1 MHSQFIPSCK
11 QNSQP
16 SRKEKGQVNSRT
28 TRPRAHLN
36 ALSREG
42 GARLDL
48 PYAVTDGVQVE
59 TLCDLGGGGGCQ
71 QVLLV
76 GEDQHRNPTQLL
88 LIQQLSQLLKG
99 TNTRSAKKKP
109 NAIVVF
115 NIFNLTKNSRETL
128 EMFGAVVTDCGRL
141 LSTNLPCFLEPL
153 SVSTV
158 DDINLKQTK
167 VALLC
172 VCSRVCD

>member
-1 MHSQFIPSCK
+1 MVCLHSQIPSCEGSGRCSVCVSVRVCAAAAAPPQTKHNQSYFFLELTLLHSQFIPSCK
-11 QNSQP
+11 QNPQP

-48 PYAVTDGVQVE
+48 PNAVTDGVQVE

-99 TNTRSAKKKP
+99 TNTRSAKKKSRTP
-109 NAIVVF
+109 SSC
-115 NIFNLTKNSRETL
+115 LTSL
-128 EMFGAVVTDCGRL
+128 
-141 LSTNLPCFLEPL
+141 
-153 SVSTV
+153 
-158 DDINLKQTK
+158 I
-167 VALLC
+167 
-172 VCSRVCD
+172 